1 MISCKTLFAFSEG
14 MYAMT
19 SEAEATTMLMIA
31 IVVGSM
37 GIIKT
42 ILFYQSRHPNLIGR
56 IHDLFVYRYPKGD
69 W

>member
-1 MISCKTLFAFSEG
+1 